1 MIYYCFARH
10 SVVEIYQ
17 THEEHGKKEK
27 TMKRKVS
34 VSESTIPMDDSQP
47 YLLNV
52 EVLST
57 VSNSKDEV
65 IDVSLSLYT
74 ASPPTSAKMKS
85 SFEPIC
91 QNFICRQD
99 HQKTNESKKRV
110 CFHTGISK
118 EDVQKK
124 YVIFHQNN

>member
-57 VSNSKDEV
+57 VSNSKDEA

-74 ASPPTSAKMKS
+74 ASPPTTKMKS
-85 SFEPIC
+85 SLEPLC
-91 QNFICRQD
+91 QNFIYRQD
-99 HQKTNESKKRV
+99 HQKTNEMKNKV

-124 YVIFHQNN
+124 